1 MAYSNSAKVKDL
13 ENDVMICEKITTMAS
28 NDTKTSE
35 KMMLLG
41 VDHDLVTITKE
52 LKEAQQEMMTNMKK
66 CSRALFALGAIHA
79 FWGGT
84 MFLILETPMNH
95 AIATEVCMSNVVI
108 LGLAYQINQAIKP
121 IALYTKFEEHRLQG
135 ILFLSRQVSRM
146 VGAFFHRGSG
156 IGFVLSLTLTAH
168 SLSCLRF
175 FY

>member
-1 MAYSNSAKVKDL
+1 MAYSKSAKVKDL
-13 ENDVMICEKITTMAS
+13 ENDVMICEEITTMAS
-28 NDTKTSE
+28 DDTKISKKT
-35 KMMLLG
+35 MLLG
-41 VDHDLVTITKE
+41 VDHDILGITKE

-66 CSRALFALGAIHA
+66 CSRALFALGSIHA
-79 FWGGT
+79 FWGGA
-84 MFLILETPMNH
+84 MFFVLETPMNH
-95 AIATEVCMSNVVI
+95 AIATEICMSSVVV
-108 LGLAYQINQAIKP
+108 LGLAYQIKQTIKP

-175 FY
+175 LY